1 MELLNWFKK
10 PLKWWTGLTLIVLG
24 TLLMRQAYVWP
35 WAQPVGGGVV
45 FIGIVMMLLFGRI
58 NPKNNHV
65 DVNKE

>member
-10 PLKWWTGLTLIVLG
+10 PLKWWLGLVLIVIG
-24 TLLMRQAYVWP
+24 TIVMRQTGVWP

-58 NPKNNHV
+58 NPKTIMWM
-65 DVNKE
+65 

>member
-10 PLKWWTGLTLIVLG
+10 PLKWWLGLVLIVAG
-24 TLLMRQAYVWP
+24 TILMRQAYVWS